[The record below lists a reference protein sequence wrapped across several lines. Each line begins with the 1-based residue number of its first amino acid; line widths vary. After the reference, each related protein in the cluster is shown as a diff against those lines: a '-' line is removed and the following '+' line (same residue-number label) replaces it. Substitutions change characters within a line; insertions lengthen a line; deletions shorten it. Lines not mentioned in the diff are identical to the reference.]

1 MKTIHLVNIARTYSN
16 NGQHAQ
22 QVLDF
27 NLTGQLRKHD
37 HVKWNEGSD
46 IPECLMSV
54 KSSKA
59 TLVGGGQCSSIDYTE
74 IIEEYFL
81 KVASVQFAYVTAD
94 FQTAYIMNAVEFRE
108 FVTQFT
114 YLTRE
119 SSKNGGA
126 VKVRFRQE
134 SSKMLYWLNTH

>member
-1 MKTIHLVNIARTYSN
+1 MKTIHLVNVPRTYSN

-46 IPECLMSV
+46 IPERLMSV

-59 TLVGGGQCSSIDYTE
+59 TLMSGSQCESTLYTE

-126 VKVRFRQE
+126 VKIRFRQE

>member
-1 MKTIHLVNIARTYSN
+1 MRTIHLVNIPRTYSN

-27 NLTGQLRKHD
+27 YLTGQLRKHD

-46 IPECLMSV
+46 IPEYLMSV

-59 TLVGGGQCSSIDYTE
+59 TLISGSQCESTLYTE